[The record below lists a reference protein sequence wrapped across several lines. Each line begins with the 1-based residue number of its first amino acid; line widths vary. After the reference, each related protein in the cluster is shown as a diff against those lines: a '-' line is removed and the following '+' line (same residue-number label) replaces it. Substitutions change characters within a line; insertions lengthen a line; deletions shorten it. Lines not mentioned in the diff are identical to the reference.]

1 MDTTDFLLILFGA
14 VLGWVGSFLTQT
26 YQAWLNRREAER
38 QQRLQAEAELRKLQ
52 LPTPKE
58 TRVINA
64 SRYKPL
70 LGVAGAAIVSL
81 LVLDQLR
88 PEWGAAGVGDG
99 SGWWWLVA
107 GFALVFVGVEAWRWR
122 NGGLNR

>member
-14 VLGWVGSFLTQT
+14 VLGWVGSILTQT

-38 QQRLQAEAELRKLQ
+38 QQRQQAEAELRKLQ
-52 LPTPKE
+52 LPTAEE
-58 TRVINA
+58 TRKISA

-81 LVLDQLR
+81 LVLDQIR
-88 PEWGAAGVGDG
+88 PEWGAAGVVDTAA
-99 SGWWWLVA
+99 WLWLVGA
-107 GFALVFVGVEAWRWR
+107 LVVVFALFEARRWISAR
-122 NGGLNR
+122 G